1 MPAVLLSFCLLLQ
14 SAPAPLPARP
24 VVSTTEGGLK
34 AVVRDHRD
42 APVPGVR
49 ILLRHSDGRTWAA
62 TTNAQGQCQAGGL
75 PPGEYRVELRK
86 ETYPQAVYPR
96 VTIRANAWLLGAP
109 PLPELRGP
117 RLRLAGPPTYEEAPG
132 AAIVPLRREPGKI
145 PMH

>member
-1 MPAVLLSFCLLLQ
+1 MPTAAIVLCLLLQ
-14 SAPAPLPARP
+14 SAPEPLPVRP
-24 VVSTTEGGLK
+24 VISQTEGGLK
-34 AVVRDHRD
+34 AEVRNRHG

-62 TTNAQGQCQAGGL
+62 TTNGQGQCQAGGL

-86 ETYPQAVYPR
+86 EGHPSAVYPR
-96 VTIRANAWLLGAP
+96 LLIRANAWLLGAP

-117 RLRLAGPPTYEEAPG
+117 RLRLAGLPTYEEAP
-132 AAIVPLRREPGKI
+132 APIVPLRREPGKI

>member
-1 MPAVLLSFCLLLQ
+1 MPAALLSFCLLLQ
-14 SAPAPLPARP
+14 SAPAPLPVRP
-24 VVSTTEGGLK
+24 VISSTEGGLR
-34 AVVRDHRD
+34 ADVRDQRG

-49 ILLRHSDGRTWAA
+49 ILLKGPDGRTWAA

-86 ETYPQAVYPR
+86 QAYPPAVYPR
-96 VTIRANAWLLGAP
+96 LTIRANAWLLGAG

-117 RLRLAGPPTYEEAPG
+117 RLSLAGAPTYEEAP
-132 AAIVPLRREPGKI
+132 APIVPLRREPGKI

>member
-1 MPAVLLSFCLLLQ
+1 MPAALLSLCLLLQ

-24 VVSTTEGGLK
+24 VISSTEGGLK
-34 AVVRDHRD
+34 AEVRDRQG

-49 ILLRHSDGRTWAA
+49 VLLRHADGRTWAA
-62 TTNAQGQCQAGGL
+62 LTNAQGQCQAGGL

-86 ETYPQAVYPR
+86 EAYPLAVYPR
-96 VTIRANAWLLGAP
+96 LLIRANAWLLGAA

-117 RLRLAGPPTYEEAPG
+117 RLSLAGPPTYEEAPG
-132 AAIVPLRREPGKI
+132 APIVPLRREPGKI